1 MLARRL
7 TAALATG
14 AITLLLAACVP
25 ADAGSD
31 PNNPRQLEL
40 FTSWTTPTERA
51 GLDALLAV
59 YAKRDPGIQIFDA
72 SVAVGT
78 GGTAQTALEARL
90 KAGNP
95 PDTFQAPA
103 GAAITDLVDGG
114 RLDDLSQLVDRTG
127 LADALPL
134 ALRESVTSDAG
145 LIHSVPIGVHR
156 ANLVWANYDV
166 LSAAGL
172 DPAARAGSIDE
183 WLGQLKL
190 LRAAGVEYPLALGT
204 EWTQLLLFENV
215 LLSDLGADTYAGLW
229 TGATR
234 WDGTFVKT
242 AVDDYAALV
251 GYVDPGFRSLDGD
264 AAAGLVA
271 DGSAAFVVLPDTA
284 LATFKVAGLD
294 YGTDYAGLP
303 TPGTRGVF
311 DLLADSFTLP
321 VGATHQDAATTWL
334 ETVASPEGQ
343 LAFAVATGAIP
354 ARTDV
359 DVTTLSTFQRTAA
372 SSLTSD
378 QLVPSVTFGA
388 AARPAWVNAL
398 TKAITRYS
406 DDRKAGALVA
416 ALRETAQFV
425 PER

>member
-1 MLARRL
+1 MPAPRF
-7 TAALATG
+7 TAALAAG
-14 AITLLLAACVP
+14 AITLLLTSCVQS
-25 ADAGSD
+25 DAGSD
-31 PNNPRQLEL
+31 PNNPDQLEV
-40 FTSWTTPTERA
+40 FTSWTSPTERD

-59 YAKRDPGIQIFDA
+59 FAERVPGIQIFDA

-78 GGTAQTALEARL
+78 GASAQAALESRL
-90 KAGNP
+90 EAGNP

-103 GAAITDLVDGG
+103 GASITELVSGERLVD
-114 RLDDLSQLVDRTG
+114 LTSLVDRTG
-127 LADALPL
+127 LADALPPT
-134 ALRESVTSDAG
+134 LRESVTTDG

-166 LSAAGL
+166 LADAGL
-172 DPAARAGSIDE
+172 DPAARAGSIGE
-183 WLGQLKL
+183 WLDQLAA

-204 EWTQLLLFENV
+204 DWTQLLLFENV

-229 TGATR
+229 SGATR
-234 WDGTFVKT
+234 WDGSFVQD
-242 AVDDYAALV
+242 AAADYAALLE
-251 GYVDPGFRSLDGD
+251 YVDPGFRALDGD
-264 AAAGLVA
+264 EAAARVA
-271 DGSAAFVVLPDTA
+271 EGTAAFVVLPDTA
-284 LATFKVAGLD
+284 LATFREAGLE
-294 YGTDYAGLP
+294 YGTDFAGVP
-303 TPGTRGVF
+303 TPGTQGVF

-321 VGATHQDAATTWL
+321 AGATHQDAAAAWL

-359 DVTTLSTFQRTAA
+359 DVTTLTTFQRTAA

-378 QLVPSVTFGA
+378 QLVASVTFGA
-388 AARPAWVNAL
+388 AAQPAWVRAL

-406 DDRKAGALVA
+406 DDRKLGALVS

>member
-1 MLARRL
+1 MPAPRL
-7 TAALATG
+7 IAALAAT
-14 AITLLLAACVP
+14 ALLLTACVP

-31 PNNPRQLEL
+31 PNNPGQLEV

-51 GLDALLAV
+51 GLDALLTV

-78 GGTAQTALEARL
+78 GATAQSALESRL
-90 KAGNP
+90 EAGNP

-103 GAAITDLVDGG
+103 GAAITDLVEDG
-114 RLDDLSQLVDRTG
+114 RLDDLTQLVRDTG

-134 ALRESVTSDAG
+134 ALRESVTDDSG

-156 ANLVWANYDV
+156 ANLIWENYDV

-172 DPAARAGSIDE
+172 DPAERARSVDE
-183 WLGQLKL
+183 WIDQLER

-204 EWTQLLLFENV
+204 DWTQLLLFENV

-229 TGATR
+229 TGATQ
-234 WDGTFVKT
+234 WTGTFVQD
-242 AVDDYAALV
+242 AVAHYAALLE
-251 GYVDPGFRSLDGD
+251 YVDPGFRALDGEAT
-264 AAAGLVA
+264 AARVA
-271 DGSAAFVVLPDTA
+271 DGTAAFVVLPDTA
-284 LATFKVAGLD
+284 LATFRDAGLD

-303 TPGTRGVF
+303 MPGTKGVF

-321 VGATHQDAATTWL
+321 AGATHQDAATAWL

-359 DVTTLSTFQRTAA
+359 DVTNLTTFQRTAA

-388 AARPAWVNAL
+388 AARGAWVTAL